1 MDLWWS
7 CRDLLLLLP
16 SCWFGCCVAMAAAAP
31 YARVMEDMVKG
42 REYATQLQALL
53 RDSPEAG
60 RLLDRILHAM
70 SRTIDT
76 AKAAAAEEEEASEV
90 QSDVTCAG
98 TAGSSKRKAA
108 GGGDKRASCR
118 KR

>member
-1 MDLWWS
+1 M
-7 CRDLLLLLP
+7 
-16 SCWFGCCVAMAAAAP
+16 AAAAAAAAAAAP

-53 RDSPEAG
+53 RDSPDAG

-76 AKAAAAEEEEASEV
+76 AKAAAAAAEEEASEV
-90 QSDVTCAG
+90 QSDVTC
-98 TAGSSKRKAA
+98 TAGSGKRKAA
-108 GGGDKRASCR
+108 GGGDKRAACR

>member
-1 MDLWWS
+1 M
-7 CRDLLLLLP
+7 
-16 SCWFGCCVAMAAAAP
+16 AAAAAP

-76 AKAAAAEEEEASEV
+76 AAAAAEEASEV

-98 TAGSSKRKAA
+98 TAGGKRKAA
-108 GGGDKRASCR
+108 AGGADRRAACR

>member
-1 MDLWWS
+1 
-7 CRDLLLLLP
+7 
-16 SCWFGCCVAMAAAAP
+16 MAAAAAP
-31 YARVMEDMVKG
+31 FAQVMEDMAKG
-42 REYATQLQALL
+42 QEYATQLQALL

-60 RLLDRILHAM
+60 RLVDRILHAM

-76 AKAAAAEEEEASEV
+76 AKAAAAEEEASEV

-98 TAGSSKRKAA
+98 TAGSGKRKAAA
-108 GGGDKRASCR
+108 GGGDKRATCR

>member
-1 MDLWWS
+1 
-7 CRDLLLLLP
+7 
-16 SCWFGCCVAMAAAAP
+16 MAAAAAP
-31 YARVMEDMVKG
+31 FAQVMEDMAKG
-42 REYATQLQALL
+42 QEYATQLQALL

-60 RLLDRILHAM
+60 RLVDRILHAM

-76 AKAAAAEEEEASEV
+76 AKAAAAAAEEEASEV

-98 TAGSSKRKAA
+98 TAAGGKRKAAA
-108 GGGDKRASCR
+108 GGGDKRAACR